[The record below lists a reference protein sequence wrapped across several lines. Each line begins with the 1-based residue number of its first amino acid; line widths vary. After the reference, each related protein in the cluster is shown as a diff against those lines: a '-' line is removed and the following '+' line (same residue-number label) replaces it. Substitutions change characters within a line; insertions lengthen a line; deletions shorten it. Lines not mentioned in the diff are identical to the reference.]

1 MVRTVS
7 VTYATARTVRGDR
20 DLMADVHLPDGPASD
35 LLVWLH
41 AGGFRTGS
49 RLHRNHAVIAR
60 RFALHGIAT
69 AFIDYR
75 LARPPAVLRATTAA
89 MLPALQADAS
99 AAEIDMPASFCGAR
113 PLAVVED
120 ACAFLCFAHSQ
131 SAAWN
136 LSGTFLVGGSSAGAI
151 SALNTLWLPAFLG
164 LERPAISTVFA
175 FSGGFVYP
183 SFRHATGARVYAMH
197 NPADPRVPIASIR
210 LLAARVANGDDQIT
224 LIENDQNAHGDF
236 RTTPQEPL
244 RAAIARIAAFHRN
257 PAATTPIAV
266 PRLELRP

>member
-1 MVRTVS
+1 MVRTVT
-7 VTYATARTVRGDR
+7 VTYAMAPTKAGDR
-20 DLMADVHLPDGPASD
+20 PLMADIHLPDGPASD

-75 LARPPAVLRATTAA
+75 LARPPAVLRANTAA
-89 MLPALQADAS
+89 MLPALQADA
-99 AAEIDMPASFCGAR
+99 AGTDMPESFCGAR

-120 ACAFLCFAHSQ
+120 ACAFLCFAQSQ
-131 SAAWN
+131 SVAWN

-151 SALNTLWLPAFLG
+151 SALNTLWLPTFLG

-197 NPADPRVPIASIR
+197 NPADIRVPVASIR
-210 LLAARVANGDDQIT
+210 HLAESTTNSDDPVT
-224 LIENDQNAHGDF
+224 LIEDDQNAHGDF
-236 RTTPQEPL
+236 RMTPQDPL
-244 RAAIARIAAFHRN
+244 RDAIARIAAFHRS
-257 PAATTPIAV
+257 PAAKTPIAL
-266 PRLELRP
+266 PKLETRS